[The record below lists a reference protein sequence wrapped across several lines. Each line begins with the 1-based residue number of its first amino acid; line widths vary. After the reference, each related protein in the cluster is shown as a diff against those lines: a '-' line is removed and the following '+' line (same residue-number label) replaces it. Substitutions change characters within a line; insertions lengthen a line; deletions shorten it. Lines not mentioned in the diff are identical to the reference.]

1 MGCADQKCRCGNS
14 SEFVSL
20 QLKNPIGEGGDK
32 SAGSENAP
40 TSERS
45 IIGSI
50 QTPAGSIPQISTQ
63 LDWMDY
69 IGALRVRWGIKRDQY
84 RVNPGLYAVGT
95 PNERSDVFVTANYK
109 LTFDT
114 VRKNIAGL
122 DAWLLVLDT
131 KGINVWCAAGKGTF
145 GTDELVR
152 RIRLTLLE
160 KIVIHRRLVLP
171 QLGATGVAAHLVKKA
186 SGFTVL
192 FGPIRASDIRPFI
205 NASYKVT
212 KEMRQVNFGWYDRL
226 ILTPNDFAYG
236 FRYLLAVV
244 IVYIILSGVNRS
256 GISFQMAAGNAVA
269 ATVNIALSYFAG
281 IVLTPV
287 LLPYIPFRMFAFKG
301 YVVGLVLAIVLALY
315 NMLST
320 NILGMLSW
328 FLLLPAISSFM
339 AMNFTGSSTYTS
351 LSGVKKEMKIAVPI
365 QIASVA
371 MAAILLIAKN
381 VI

>member
-1 MGCADQKCRCGNS
+1 MGCADQKCRCGDSN
-14 SEFVSL
+14 ELVSL
-20 QLKNPIGEGGDK
+20 QLKNPISVGGDK
-32 SAGSENAP
+32 SVGSENAP

-50 QTPAGSIPQISTQ
+50 QTPAGNIPQISAH
-63 LDWMDY
+63 LDRKDY
-69 IGALRVRWGIKRDQY
+69 FGAFRVRWGMRRDQY

-114 VRKNIAGL
+114 VRKNLAGL
-122 DAWLLVLDT
+122 NAWLLVLDT

-152 RIRLTLLE
+152 RIRLSLLE
-160 KIVIHRRLVLP
+160 KIVAHRRLILP
-171 QLGATGVAAHLVKKA
+171 QLGATGVAAHLVKKE

-192 FGPIRASDIRPFI
+192 FGPIRASDIRLFI

-226 ILTPNDFAYG
+226 ILTPNDFVYG

-256 GISFQMAAGNAVA
+256 GISFQMAAGNAFA

-281 IVLTPV
+281 IVLTPL
-287 LLPYIPFRMFAFKG
+287 LLPYIPIRMFAFKG
-301 YVVGLVLAIVLALY
+301 YIVGLVLSIVLAL
-315 NMLST
+315 NSMLGVT
-320 NILGMLSW
+320 IPGMLSW

-339 AMNFTGSSTYTS
+339 AMNFTGSSTFTS
-351 LSGVKKEMKIAVPI
+351 LSGVKKEMRVAVPF
-365 QIASVA
+365 QIASVVL
-371 MAAILLIAKN
+371 AAILMITNNLA
-381 VI
+381 

>member
-1 MGCADQKCRCGNS
+1 MGCADQKCRCGDS
-14 SEFVSL
+14 YELVSL
-20 QLKNPIGEGGDK
+20 QLKNPISEGGDK
-32 SAGSENAP
+32 SVTSENAP
-40 TSERS
+40 TSERY

-50 QTPAGSIPQISTQ
+50 QTPAGNIPQISTQ
-63 LDWMDY
+63 LDWIDY
-69 IGALRVRWGIKRDQY
+69 IGAIRVRWGMKRDQY

-122 DAWLLVLDT
+122 DAWVLVLDT

-205 NASYKVT
+205 NANYKVT

-226 ILTPNDFAYG
+226 ILTPNDFVYG

-256 GISFQMAAGNAVA
+256 GISFQMAAGNAIA

-320 NILGMLSW
+320 NILGMMSW

>member
-1 MGCADQKCRCGNS
+1 
-14 SEFVSL
+14 
-20 QLKNPIGEGGDK
+20 
-32 SAGSENAP
+32 
-40 TSERS
+40 
-45 IIGSI
+45 
-50 QTPAGSIPQISTQ
+50 
-63 LDWMDY
+63 
-69 IGALRVRWGIKRDQY
+69 
-84 RVNPGLYAVGT
+84 
-95 PNERSDVFVTANYK
+95 
-109 LTFDT
+109 
-114 VRKNIAGL
+114 L

-320 NILGMLSW
+320 NILGMMSW